1 MSGIKMKIKYIKL
14 WSFLTILILCYSFFR
29 VGLTYN
35 NIKSSYFQL
44 KLIDSFERSGDWG
57 DDGARFKGFS
67 RSINLNVIN
76 NSKSGF
82 ISRYYVYIIEKI
94 NPSYPR
100 LFDKMKNDDN
110 NYKSAQN
117 IDLRKKIQDGL
128 GPAVDV
134 EFSIK

>member
-1 MSGIKMKIKYIKL
+1 M
-14 WSFLTILILCYSFFR
+14 
-29 VGLTYN
+29 GLTYN